1 MSGRIDL
8 ECFVLKSKVSSDTK
22 NQSNSLARVQGRPTR
37 GEKQVGRSRMIEK
50 MREIMKSKPKID
62 IQRREIAEFM
72 GVTPALVGYYFRDK
86 RSLIEEAANPLIDE
100 YIAQVKGRIAATH
113 DPLETLRSLVYIFVK
128 FNQESGYLLDFYI
141 EHVTTRKNHNSLPK
155 LREVYEEMNGFFSD
169 LMRAGLIRGEDP
181 RLVQSA
187 VWGMC
192 RYIGQQHNISDAP
205 LHGRGGDLASL
216 QVLADSIFDLIVNG
230 IWIHERVSTA
240 VSKTA

>member
-1 MSGRIDL
+1 
-8 ECFVLKSKVSSDTK
+8 
-22 NQSNSLARVQGRPTR
+22 
-37 GEKQVGRSRMIEK
+37 MIEK

-72 GVTPALVGYYFRDK
+72 GVTPALVGYYFPDK

-100 YIAQVKGRIAATH
+100 YIAEVKGSISDSRN
-113 DPLETLRSLVYIFVK
+113 PLETLRRLIFIFIK

-155 LREVYEEMNGFFSD
+155 LREIYEDMNGFFSD

-192 RYIGQQHNISDAP
+192 RYIGQLQNISDAQRQRP
-205 LHGRGGDLASL
+205 SADMDAL
-216 QVLADSIFDLIVNG
+216 QILADTIFDLTVNG
-230 IWIHERVSTA
+230 IWIANRDNNP

>member
-1 MSGRIDL
+1 M
-8 ECFVLKSKVSSDTK
+8 V
-22 NQSNSLARVQGRPTR
+22 
-37 GEKQVGRSRMIEK
+37 EK

-72 GVTPALVGYYFRDK
+72 GVTPALVGYYFPDK
-86 RSLIEEAANPLIDE
+86 RSLIEEAASPLIDE
-100 YIAQVKGRIAATH
+100 YIAEVKESISTIH
-113 DPLETLRSLVYIFVK
+113 NPLATLRRLIYIFIR

-192 RYIGQQHNISDAP
+192 RYIGQQQNISDAP
-205 LHGRGGDLASL
+205 RQSKGGDMGTL
-216 QVLADSIFDLIVNG
+216 QNLADTIFDLTVNG
-230 IWIHERVSTA
+230 IWVPTREGTP

>member
-1 MSGRIDL
+1 
-8 ECFVLKSKVSSDTK
+8 
-22 NQSNSLARVQGRPTR
+22 
-37 GEKQVGRSRMIEK
+37 MIEK
-50 MREIMKSKPKID
+50 MREIMKTKPKID

-72 GVTPALVGYYFRDK
+72 GVTPALVGYYFPDK
-86 RSLIEEAANPLIDE
+86 RSLIEEAASPLIDE
-100 YIAQVKGRIAATH
+100 YIAEVKESISEMH
-113 DPLETLRSLVYIFVK
+113 SPLATLRRLIYIFIR

-192 RYIGQQHNISDAP
+192 RYIGQQQNLSDPPRQSKSEDTGP
-205 LHGRGGDLASL
+205 L
-216 QVLADSIFDLIVNG
+216 QKLADTIFDLTVNG
-230 IWIHERVSTA
+230 IWVPNREGTSVSRTA
-240 VSKTA
+240 